1 MKRNKRLNCVILKEY
16 RMEALKNLHFM
27 GGWSGYWETRI
38 AGVTY
43 VSERVTGLKYVK
55 GDSGTFIQDA
65 IIDRVRL
72 RRAKEDVSWSYLHD
86 RRFVD
91 NKGNVEWWAW

>member
-43 VSERVTGLKYVK
+43 ISDRVTGLKYLT
-55 GDSGTFIQDA
+55 GNSGTFIQDA

-72 RRAKEDVSWSYLHD
+72 RRAKEDVSWSYLRD
-86 RRFVD
+86 RRYVD
-91 NKGNVEWWAW
+91 NKGKAEWWAW